1 MKNIC
6 ITGAN
11 GFIGYA
17 LCKNFSKLNKPV
29 IAAVRSKD
37 TYLDLKSVTSVSI
50 GEINGNTDWSKAL
63 ENCEFVIHCAAKANE
78 VNNRNNYD
86 YYHNINVA
94 GTKNLAEQAVKA
106 GVKKLIFLSSIKVNG
121 ENTSNSFIDT
131 FLDKNKDKK
140 FKYNQMPN
148 PKGPYATS
156 KYQAEV
162 ILKNI
167 SAKTKLDVTILRLP
181 LVYGYGA
188 KGNLSSLIK
197 LLKFGIP
204 LPLKSIKNKRSMI
217 GIDNLV
223 DLLSRCL
230 VQHESRNKVFLV
242 SDGEDLSTPNLIK
255 YISSSIGISV
265 KLFSFPVILL
275 RLISF
280 FLGKTR
286 ELKKLS
292 ESLEVDNE
300 YLRKTMNWSPP
311 ICVREGIRRMIF
323 DK

>member
-11 GFIGYA
+11 GFIGYS

-29 IAAVRSKD
+29 IAAVRSKN
-37 TYLDLKSVTSVSI
+37 TNLDLKSVTSISI
-50 GEINGNTDWSKAL
+50 GEINGNTDWSEAL
-63 ENCEFVIHCAAKANE
+63 ENCEFVIHCAAKASE
-78 VNNRNNYD
+78 AYKKKDYD
-86 YYHNINVA
+86 DYHDINVA

-121 ENTSNSFIDT
+121 EKTNNSIIDT
-131 FLDKNKDKK
+131 FLHKNENKK
-140 FKYNQMPN
+140 FKYDQMPN

-181 LVYGYGA
+181 MVYGYGA
-188 KGNLSSLIK
+188 KGNLSRLIK
-197 LLKFGIP
+197 LLKSGIP
-204 LPLKSIKNKRSMI
+204 LPLKSINNRRSMI
-217 GIDNLV
+217 GIDNLI

-230 VQHESRNKVFLV
+230 DQPESRNKIFLV
-242 SDGEDLSTPNLIK
+242 SDGEDLSTPKFIN
-255 YISSSIGISV
+255 YISSSIGIST

-275 RLISF
+275 RLICF
-280 FLGKTR
+280 CFGKTR

-292 ESLEVDNE
+292 ESLEIDSE